1 MRLFLLALLPLLA
14 HCTKTSDEDKIK
26 AVIDRAITAANE
38 KRAGGVV
45 EDALP
50 SFKGPRGADIR
61 ESRRILMGYFL
72 SKGWVRVFKR
82 EVSVQVQGDQAT
94 ATLDATIAI
103 GKPVQK
109 LEDILPTNGAA
120 VVFTLELQK
129 KDGDWKFTKASYRKK
144 PL

>member
-1 MRLFLLALLPLLA
+1 MRLLLLGLLPLLA
-14 HCTKTSDEDKIK
+14 SCTKTSDQDKIK
-26 AVIDRAITAANE
+26 AVIDRAISAANE

-50 SFKGPRGADIR
+50 NFKGPRGADVR

-72 SKGWVRVFKR
+72 RQGWVRVFKR
-82 EVSVQVQGDQAT
+82 DLQVQVAGDKAT
-94 ATLDATIAI
+94 ATLDATIAV

-109 LEDILPTNGAA
+109 LEDVLPTNGAA
-120 VVFTLELQK
+120 VVFTLELEK
-129 KDGDWKFTKASYRKK
+129 KGDDWKFAKASYRKK